1 MMARF
6 LLIEAGCQGGGWW
19 MGVDDADL
27 ISDLLDLRGKG
38 LQKLGELPESALLS
52 SLRRL
57 LRDEDGTA
65 AAFYGFQNA
74 MIDRRIE
81 PPTPS

>member
-1 MMARF
+1 
-6 LLIEAGCQGGGWW
+6 

-27 ISDLLDLRGKG
+27 ISDLLDLKGKG
-38 LQKLGELPESALLS
+38 LRQLDDVPEDALLS

-57 LRDEDGTA
+57 LRDQDGTA

-74 MIDRRIE
+74 MIDRTIE
-81 PPTPS
+81 PPPPS

>member
-1 MMARF
+1 MARF
-6 LLIEAGCQGGGWW
+6 LLIEAGTRGGGWW

-38 LQKLGELPESALLS
+38 LRELDDVPDGAVLS

-57 LRDEDGTA
+57 LSDEDGTA

-74 MIDRRIE
+74 MVDRRIE